1 MNDKT
6 AQSLASAR
14 QHPSSLNLLIAITD
28 THEEMFDYV
37 ASINADVTTL
47 NADMETLLDHFG
59 LDGAREHRR
68 AGPARAGVDPT
79 GACSVAIRPRVPR
92 TRRDRTRPAAV
103 AARAEQYLVC

>member
-37 ASINADVTTL
+37 ASINADVATL
-47 NADMETLLDHFG
+47 NADMETLLNHFG
-59 LDGAREHRR
+59 LDGARKHRR
-68 AGPARAGVDPT
+68 AAALAPHARG
-79 GACSVAIRPRVPR
+79 
-92 TRRDRTRPAAV
+92 
-103 AARAEQYLVC
+103 